1 MSVPM
6 SVIVSFRCLN
16 CFLLCWFSVCLSRC
30 VNKLLACD
38 CHPDEWYSVWESYSL
53 YSALLLVLVPLLV
66 LHYMSIWGAIWTG
79 LLLVKRS
86 SQFGILIMVGT
97 VLLVLLE
104 SVLIF
109 PVGYT
114 LVKQNHTLI
123 CPVQCT
129 IVWQAALY
137 GSGQSYALQG
147 GRIWFEIRPRGR
159 DSCEYRV
166 YD

>member
-1 MSVPM
+1 MG
-6 SVIVSFRCLN
+6 CHLN
-16 CFLLCWFSVCLSRC
+16 WFV
-30 VNKLLACD
+30 
-38 CHPDEWYSVWESYSL
+38 
-53 YSALLLVLVPLLV
+53 
-66 LHYMSIWGAIWTG
+66 TG
-79 LLLVKRS
+79 KRS

-123 CPVQCT
+123 CHVQCT

-137 GSGQSYALQG
+137 GYGQSSALQG
-147 GRIWFEIRPRGR
+147 GKDVIS
-159 DSCEYRV
+159 DSHLRKGFL
-166 YD
+166 